1 METSRTRLC
10 ITGQVELLTVV
21 PRSLDGELNSP
32 RRSVNGAKNPY
43 PRNLAWG
50 CHQLGKPDLCDT
62 GIVPDALCF
71 LLCSGYAKHNRRNP
85 KGYRLVWFLCLL

>member
-21 PRSLDGELNSP
+21 PRSLDGEPNSP

-43 PRNLAWG
+43 PIGIWHGGATNWG
-50 CHQLGKPDLCDT
+50 SQIYVTP
-62 GIVPDALCF
+62 ALCPMHCAF
-71 LLCSGYAKHNRRNP
+71 YYAQVMPSIIDATLRAID
-85 KGYRLVWFLCLL
+85 

>member
-21 PRSLDGELNSP
+21 PSSLDGEPNSP
-32 RRSVNGAKNPY
+32 RRSVNGTKNPY

-50 CHQLGKPDLCDT
+50 RHQLGEARFHVTP
-62 GIVPDALCF
+62 ALCPMHCAF
-71 LLCSGYAKHNRRNP
+71 YYAQVMPSIIDATLRAID
-85 KGYRLVWFLCLL
+85 